1 MAMTYFF
8 ESSSMPFLFIAP
20 TLSSITARCDA
31 VSHAAG
37 RLRRILH
44 QAIRHMVGLGR
55 RIDGLANFPER
66 GSSVKELLLLGTK
79 DFRQVSFKPYRI
91 VYRVIESTVY
101 ALVVADG
108 RRDMQALLMR
118 RLLRD

>member
-1 MAMTYFF
+1 MTCFF

-20 TLSSITARCDA
+20 TMSSITARGDA
-31 VSHAAG
+31 VAHAAG
-37 RLRRILH
+37 RGRRILH
-44 QAIRHMVGLGR
+44 QTIRHMVGLGR
-55 RIDGLANFPER
+55 RIDGSANFPDR
-66 GSSVKELLLLGTK
+66 GSFAKEMLALGTE
-79 DFRQVSFKPYRI
+79 DFRQVSFKPSRI
-91 VYRVIESTVY
+91 IYRVSESTVY